1 MTYHRQQHRTCL
13 RLHVVHCLLTSCTM
27 CSKFFL
33 YFIYYNKQRYNGYAP
48 LGVNLLLVQI
58 LWTAPWPIGGCVGK
72 WWVHK
77 ILKPFSEGKIHAP
90 WT

>member
-1 MTYHRQQHRTCL
+1 MFASTRSA
-13 RLHVVHCLLTSCTM
+13 LLAYFM
-27 CSKFFL
+27 HNVFKVFFL